1 MTLKEL
7 ENKLA
12 AEGENYRN
20 MEMPEELKW
29 KLKQAAVRARRTR
42 RLRKAGAAAAA
53 VLFLVL
59 LPNTGENMAY
69 AMGNL
74 PVVGRL
80 FRAVTF
86 MNYQYEGD
94 RFNADVDV
102 PQIVIKDG
110 EGDRQGNTA
119 ELDETVKQ
127 VNFDIEETISRL
139 VAEFQASAELG
150 ESYGELEVRHETVTD
165 DDRYFS
171 LKLFIYQGAGSG
183 TQSYKIYT
191 IDKVSGQQVRL
202 GDLFQE
208 GSGYSELI
216 SENLREQMRSAMAE
230 DSEKTY
236 WVDKE
241 DIPGLNWKGLE
252 EDADFYFDQMGNL
265 VIAFDEYEVAPGYM
279 GAQEFTVAKSVYEHL
294 LR

>member
-12 AEGENYRN
+12 AGGQNYRD
-20 MEMPEELKW
+20 METPEELKW
-29 KLKQAAVRARRTR
+29 KINQAAGRARRIR
-42 RLRKAGAAAAA
+42 RLRKAGAVAAAA
-53 VLFLVL
+53 LLLVL
-59 LPNTGENMAY
+59 LPNTGESVAC

-74 PVVGRL
+74 PVVGGL

-102 PQIVIKDG
+102 PQIVIEDVG
-110 EGDRQGNTA
+110 GGA
-119 ELDETVKQ
+119 GELDETVKGI
-127 VNFDIEETISRL
+127 NFDIEDTISQL

-150 ESYGELEVRHETVTD
+150 ESYGGLEVQHETVTD
-165 DDRYFS
+165 SDRYFS

-191 IDKVSGQQVRL
+191 IDKVSGLRVQL

-208 GSGYSELI
+208 GSGYNELI
-216 SENLREQMRSAMAE
+216 SENLREQMRNAMAE
-230 DSEKTY
+230 DPNKAY

-241 DIPGLNWKGLE
+241 ETPGLNWKGLE
-252 EDADFYFDQMGNL
+252 EDVDFFFDQMGNL
-265 VIAFDEYEVAPGYM
+265 VIVFDEYEVAPGYM

>member
-12 AEGENYRN
+12 AGGQNYRD
-20 MEMPEELKW
+20 METPEELKW
-29 KLKQAAVRARRTR
+29 KINQAAGRARRIR
-42 RLRKAGAAAAA
+42 RFRKAGAVAAAA
-53 VLFLVL
+53 LFLVL
-59 LPNTGENMAY
+59 LPNTGESVAC

-102 PQIVIKDG
+102 PQIVIEDV
-110 EGDRQGNTA
+110 EGGA
-119 ELDETVKQ
+119 GELDETVKGI
-127 VNFDIEETISRL
+127 NFDIEETISQL

-150 ESYGELEVRHETVTD
+150 ESYGGLEVQHETVTD
-165 DDRYFS
+165 SDRYFS

-191 IDKVSGQQVRL
+191 IDKVSGLRVQL

-208 GSGYSELI
+208 GSGYNELI
-216 SENLREQMRSAMAE
+216 SENLREQMRNAMAE
-230 DSEKTY
+230 DSNKAY
-236 WVDKE
+236 WVDNE
-241 DIPGLNWKGLE
+241 ETPGLNWEGLE
-252 EDADFYFDQMGNL
+252 EDVDFFFDQMGNL
-265 VIAFDEYEVAPGYM
+265 VIAFDKYEVAPGYM